1 LIDDGWLTVALKASN
16 FPPGAVVVR
25 VMVQVSVPPVK
36 EAKFTAL
43 PNASVN
49 EADIWALNITAPVY
63 AVGLLLEVVAAPLR

>member
-1 LIDDGWLTVALKASN
+1 LIDDGWLTALLKASN

-25 VMVQVSVPPVK
+25 VMVQVSLPPVK

-49 EADIWALNITAPVY
+49 DAASWAFGMTEPVNE
-63 AVGLLLEVVAAPLR
+63 VGLLFEVVAALLR